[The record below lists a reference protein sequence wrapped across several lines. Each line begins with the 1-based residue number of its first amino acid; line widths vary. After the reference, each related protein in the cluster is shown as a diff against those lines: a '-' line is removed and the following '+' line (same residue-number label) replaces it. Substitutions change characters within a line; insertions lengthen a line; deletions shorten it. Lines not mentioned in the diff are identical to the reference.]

1 MSRRSLVTTVVS
13 GVLALGLLIA
23 LVVTARIDMAR
34 VLQLMASVRPLPVL
48 ALLLLTGVYALL
60 GAEKWRLVEAR
71 LTRGAALSRRLCFAF
86 TAIGM
91 AAGQI
96 LPAQIAVAAT
106 RSAGSHL
113 VTGTGAVRSAL
124 ATLFEQMVELVVV
137 ALCALA
143 SIYCL
148 WRGDLGWWTGGAT
161 GAVVAG
167 LLLIGPVSMLASA
180 ATRRLAESRVPPSG
194 WLARLGQALAHSGLL
209 DRALARRLY
218 GLSVLRL
225 VVLWGMAVA
234 TTQAVGLDISLLQLA
249 ATLPLVVLASAL
261 ALTPANIGV
270 NEWTFAAAF
279 TAFGAD
285 FDVAAQWALVN
296 RVLVAIAVL
305 AIGGVG
311 AALTQVDG
319 KPAASAPAR

>member
-1 MSRRSLVTTVVS
+1 VGRRSLVTTIVS
-13 GVLALGLLIA
+13 GVLALALLIA
-23 LVVTARIDMAR
+23 LVVAARIDVGR
-34 VLQLMASVRPLPVL
+34 LVQLLAGVRPLPVL
-48 ALLLLTGVYALL
+48 ALILLTGLYALL
-60 GAEKWRLVEAR
+60 AAEKWRLVEVR
-71 LTRGAALSRRLCFAF
+71 LTRGAELPRRLCFAF

-91 AAGQI
+91 AVGQI

-137 ALCALA
+137 ALCGLA
-143 SIYCL
+143 SLYCL
-148 WRGDLGWWTGGAT
+148 WRGDLGWWTGGAA

-167 LLLIGPVSMLASA
+167 LLLIGPASMVATA
-180 ATRRLAESRVPPSG
+180 VTRRLAEPRVRPSG
-194 WLARLGQALAHSGLL
+194 RLARLGQALADSGLF
-209 DRALARRLY
+209 DRALALRLY

-249 ATLPLVVLASAL
+249 AALPLVVLASAL
-261 ALTPANIGV
+261 TLTPANIGV
-270 NEWTFAAAF
+270 NEWTFTAAF

-296 RVLVAIAVL
+296 RVLVAVAMLV
-305 AIGGVG
+305 IGGIG
-311 AALTQVDG
+311 AVLTQVG
-319 KPAASAPAR
+319 SKPAASAPAR